1 MEKKGAVVKPEQEE
15 LHDISEE
22 CLLPELRESDLP
34 DTGRSNVKDAGLDDV
49 EETDDLRTK

>member
-1 MEKKGAVVKPEQEE
+1 MEKKGTVVKPEQEE

-22 CLLPELRESDLP
+22 RLLPELRESDLP
-34 DTGRSNVKDAGLDDV
+34 DTGRSNEKDAGLDDV

>member
-22 CLLPELRESDLP
+22 RLLPELRESDLP